1 MPGLHLRR
9 ATVDDLGA
17 LDALMDRA
25 IGQLQTGFLDD
36 TQVAASRTVMGLD
49 RQLVADG
56 CYFVV
61 EEDGRA
67 VGCGGWS
74 FRATRYGGDHSPGR
88 DIRRLDPAT
97 EAANVRAMYTDPDHA
112 RRGVGRMVLA
122 AAEGA
127 ARDAGFSTVQ
137 LVATL
142 SGEPLYTACGYAAV
156 ERFDD
161 DRAAVPV
168 PLVTMRKAL

>member
-1 MPGLHLRR
+1 MPGLQLRL
-9 ATVDDLGA
+9 ASADDFET

-25 IGQLQTGFLDD
+25 IGQLQAGFLDE

-61 EEDGRA
+61 EEEGRA

-97 EAANVRAMYTDPDHA
+97 EAANVRAMYTDPDHS
-112 RRGVGRMVLA
+112 RRGIGRMVLV
-122 AAEGA
+122 AAEDA
-127 ARDAGFSTVQ
+127 ARAAGFKTVE

-142 SGEPLYTACGYAAV
+142 SGEPLYTVCGYLAV
-156 ERFDD
+156 ERFEDH
-161 DRAAVPV
+161 RAAVPV
-168 PLVTMRKAL
+168 PLVTMRKTL